1 MIHGGMS
8 CDPIKGQG
16 QGCLK
21 IETKS
26 TSSAGMYAVKKLTVN
41 SDTPRQYL
49 NTVTTDH
56 SASRDFQTSAILH
69 CIVNCQMTIIFI
81 FGSRVGFQGWQIE
94 QHYL

>member
-1 MIHGGMS
+1 VIHGGMS

-41 SDTPRQYL
+41 CDIMILQDNIEILSQQIIQHHVTFKLPPSC
-49 NTVTTDH
+49 TVL
-56 SASRDFQTSAILH
+56 S
-69 CIVNCQMTIIFI
+69 IVK
-81 FGSRVGFQGWQIE
+81 
-94 QHYL
+94 